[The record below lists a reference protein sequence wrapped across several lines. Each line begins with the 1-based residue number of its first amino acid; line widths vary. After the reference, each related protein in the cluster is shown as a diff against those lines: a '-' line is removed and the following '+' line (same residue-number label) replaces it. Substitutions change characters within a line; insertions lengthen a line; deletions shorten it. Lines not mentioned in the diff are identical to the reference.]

1 MKAISPNFFKKKPLS
16 EKGKTEYFL
25 ALDIGTEAVK
35 ALVLEKSFSDNKE
48 RTVILGKGLD
58 YFNRTETF
66 GTRGIDVNAIKN
78 AALGAI
84 TSSDFRVLK
93 NPSKI
98 SDQVI
103 LESLPTILS
112 LPPNILMERI
122 VEESFQRENPQ
133 RIIESGENNDI
144 FQIIFKKTQDDISR
158 IFSEKMGILPDD
170 IMSLDL
176 EILEMKIDGYE
187 VSATRGFS
195 GKNLDFR
202 IRAKFSLKNY
212 LQEIEKFVRD
222 MNLNIVRVLTESE
235 NLFLLLPKGKS
246 DAIFLDIGGEVSQIF
261 LAKNNKL
268 EVISEFKNGGLNF
281 TEKISQ
287 VLGLSLEDSRIL
299 KHNYSNAV
307 LSEEV
312 RKKVKEI
319 LFEEV
324 KIWLQ
329 NFKETLRIIA
339 EEKQIILPTDIF
351 LFGGGSLLPDIEEI
365 LETGDFKE
373 LPFISQPSAKLVLP
387 KDVKNIE
394 YKTKVLTTSQDINS
408 ILFCSPGT

>member
-1 MKAISPNFFKKKPLS
+1 M
-16 EKGKTEYFL
+16 
-25 ALDIGTEAVK
+25 
-35 ALVLEKSFSDNKE
+35 
-48 RTVILGKGLD
+48 ILGKGLD
-58 YFNRTETF
+58 YFNRTKIF
-66 GTRGIDVNAIKN
+66 GTRGVDVNAIKN

-84 TSSDFRVLK
+84 TSSNFRVLK

-103 LESLPTILS
+103 LKSLPTILS

-133 RIIESGENNDI
+133 RIIESWENNDI
-144 FQIIFKKTQDDISR
+144 CQIIFKKTQDDISR

-170 IMSLDL
+170 IKSLDL
-176 EILEMKIDGYE
+176 EILETKIDGYK

-202 IRAKFSLKNY
+202 IGVKFSLKDY
-212 LQEIEKFVRD
+212 LQEIEKFVKEI
-222 MNLNIVRVLTESE
+222 NLNVVRILTGSE
-235 NLFLLLPKGKS
+235 NLFHLLPEGKS
-246 DAIFLDIGGEVSQIF
+246 DAIFLDIGGEISQIF
-261 LAKNNKL
+261 VVKNNRL
-268 EVISEFKNGGLNF
+268 ELISEFKNGGLSF
-281 TEKISQ
+281 TEKISR

-299 KHNYSNAV
+299 KHNYSNAM

-329 NFKETLRIIA
+329 NFKEVLKIIA
-339 EEKQIILPTDIF
+339 EERQIILPTDIF
-351 LFGGGSLLPDIEEI
+351 LFGGGSLLPDIEEV
-365 LETGDFKE
+365 LETSDFKD
-373 LPFISQPSAKLVLP
+373 LPFISQPSAKVVLP
-387 KDVKNIE
+387 KDLRNVE
-394 YKTKVLTTSQDINS
+394 YKTKVLTTSQDINL
-408 ILFCSPGT
+408 ILSCLPR